1 MIATH
6 LDFKLLKQI
15 VPISQ
20 VLAAKG
26 LTPHFK
32 KRGDRLIGP
41 CPIHGGDNPSA
52 FVVSISKNLWYC
64 FSRCR
69 AGGDVIDLVRR
80 LDHLSYRQTAARL
93 DSLASLSTPS
103 PTARQSRQTTA
114 SSAAKPHTDR
124 PPRKEHPSNRL
135 PPFRPYTRRLYLD
148 PDSSFLQQKGIAPAT
163 ARTFEAGA
171 YHGPGFLQDCIG
183 VRLHD
188 PSGNPLGYLGRRLDR
203 DQAMTYGKWKLPTR
217 LPKREILYGFHRVAN
232 LLHRGLC
239 LVECPWGVMR
249 LHQLGVPAV
258 ALLGAHLS
266 APQRQLLTNAK
277 RIVIILDGDST
288 GRNASTQIKKTLIDT
303 TDVQILDLP
312 DDLDPDDLS
321 DQELKSLLSPFS
333 LC

>member
-1 MIATH
+1 MTATH
-6 LDFKLLKQI
+6 LNFKLLKQT
-15 VPISQ
+15 VSISQ

-26 LTPHFK
+26 LTNHFK

-64 FSRCR
+64 FSRCQ

-80 LDHLSYRQTAARL
+80 IDHLSYRQTAARL
-93 DSLASLSTPS
+93 ASLAALSPPS
-103 PTARQSRQTTA
+103 QSRQPTA
-114 SSAAKPHTDR
+114 PSAAKTHTDR
-124 PPRKEHPSNRL
+124 QPPQEHPSRRL
-135 PPFRPYTRRLYLD
+135 PTFRPYKRRLFLD
-148 PDSSFLQQKGIAPAT
+148 PHSPFLQHKGISPAT
-163 ARTFEAGA
+163 AHTFEAGA
-171 YHGPGFLQDCIG
+171 YHATGFLQDCMG

-203 DQAMTYGKWKLPTR
+203 DQAVTYGKWKLPTR
-217 LPKREILYGFHRVAN
+217 LPKRHILYGFHRVAD

-266 APQRQLLTNAK
+266 TTQRKLLANAK
-277 RIVIILDGDST
+277 RIVIILDGDLT
-288 GRNASTQIKKTLIDT
+288 GRTASTKVKESLMDT
-303 TDVQILDLP
+303 TDVKIVNLP

-321 DQELKSLLSPFS
+321 DQELKSLLSPLS